1 MRVTAAMDRSAI
13 GLSVVCLVH
22 CLVIPVA
29 LTMSPAL
36 AAYWFA
42 DESFHTMLVYVVLPT
57 SIVAMGLGC
66 KRHRTFAVIAW
77 GVSGLAALSLAV
89 VLDSALLSEAGEKL
103 LTMLG
108 AVLVVVA
115 HVQNFRLCRRCDCGT

>member
-1 MRVTAAMDRSAI
+1 MRVIAAMDRSAI

-22 CLVIPVA
+22 CLALPVA

-57 SIVAMGLGC
+57 SIVAIGLGC

-77 GVSGLAALSLAV
+77 GANGLLALTLAV
-89 VLDSALLSEAGEKL
+89 VLGSALLSEAGEKL
-103 LTMLG
+103 LTMVG

-115 HVQNFRLCRRCDCGT
+115 HVQNYRLCRRCDCET

>member
-13 GLSVVCLVH
+13 GLSVVCLLH
-22 CLVIPVA
+22 CLALPVA

-57 SIVAMGLGC
+57 SIVAIGLGC

-77 GVSGLAALSLAV
+77 GASGLLALTLAV
-89 VLDSALLSEAGEKL
+89 VLGSALLSEAGEKL
-103 LTMLG
+103 LTMVG

-115 HVQNFRLCRRCDCGT
+115 HVQNFRLCRRCDCET